1 LLNERPALQIVMLIF
16 FILLLSAIRA
26 SLRVAAVTE
35 ILPASKAQIMNQ
47 AWVNIALPWA
57 IPFLYLVNFAH
68 SLLSRKICWRNIHYE
83 LISAN
88 QTRIIGG

>member
-1 LLNERPALQIVMLIF
+1 LLNERLALHIAMLAF
-16 FILLLSAIRA
+16 LILLLSAIRA

-47 AWVNIALPWA
+47 AWVNIALPAA
-57 IPFLYLVNFAH
+57 IPFLYLFNFAY
-68 SLLSRKICWRNIHYE
+68 SLMTRKIRWRNVHYE